1 MRTRIPVA
9 GAYLIAI
16 LALFVA
22 LGSSGYA
29 GDAVHA
35 VKKVVNADKVDG
47 FHASKK
53 PRPGALV
60 ALGKTGKLPASVVPV
75 VVGPKGDT
83 GAAGPQGEKGEKGDK
98 GDTGDTGLKG
108 DIGPTF
114 GFAASYPN
122 SYSYTTNYHV
132 ATLNVSLPSAARLFV
147 VARWN
152 AMLTCG
158 ASFCSKAF
166 ALFVDG
172 TAVPGSQVVQSGAPN
187 QQMTDGLATFGLTS
201 TLASGSHVIELRD
214 SPESGATAT
223 GYGGGTI
230 GVVGL
235 GGS

>member
-9 GAYLIAI
+9 GAYLIAV

-29 GDAVHA
+29 GDAVNT
-35 VKKVVNADKVDG
+35 VKKIVNADKVDG
-47 FHASKK
+47 LHASKK
-53 PRPGALV
+53 PKPGMLV

-83 GAAGPQGEKGEKGDK
+83 GAAGLQGEKGDK
-98 GDTGDTGLKG
+98 GETGLTGDV
-108 DIGPTF
+108 GPTF
-114 GFAASYPN
+114 GFAAADPSAYI
-122 SYSYTTNYHV
+122 YTTSYHV

-152 AMLTCG
+152 ARLNCG
-158 ASFCSKAF
+158 PTSCSKAF

-172 TAVPGSQVVQSGAPN
+172 TAVPGSEVVQRGIAN
-187 QQMTDGLATFGLTS
+187 QQLTDGMATFGLTP

-214 SPESGATAT
+214 SPDSGGTLT
-223 GYGGGTI
+223 GYSGGTI
-230 GVVGL
+230 GVVAL
-235 GGS
+235 G

>member
-9 GAYLIAI
+9 GAYLIAV

-29 GDAVHA
+29 GDAVNT
-35 VKKVVNADKVDG
+35 VKKIVNADKVDG
-47 FHASKK
+47 LHASKK
-53 PRPGALV
+53 PKPGMLV

-83 GAAGPQGEKGEKGDK
+83 GAAGLQGEKGEKGDK
-98 GDTGDTGLKG
+98 GETGLTGDV
-108 DIGPTF
+108 GPTF
-114 GFAASYPN
+114 GFAAADPSAYI
-122 SYSYTTNYHV
+122 YTTSYHV

-152 AMLTCG
+152 ARLNCG
-158 ASFCSKAF
+158 PTSCSKAF

-172 TAVPGSQVVQSGAPN
+172 TAVPGSEVVQRGIAN
-187 QQMTDGLATFGLTS
+187 QQLTDGMATFGLTP

-214 SPESGATAT
+214 SPDSGGTLT
-223 GYGGGTI
+223 GYSGGTI
-230 GVVGL
+230 GVVAL
-235 GGS
+235 G